1 MLVNAIKISVLAAL
15 VFGGAAFAKPT
26 LTWNPPADEGE
37 RPMATEVTVAPQASD
52 FAFKVVFN
60 KAPWGEECKNRC
72 ANVTLFVDTDN
83 SKTTGLQFGEKA
95 AETGADMAINIQGA
109 RDYKDNRADVMLKV
123 KVRTFGSDATSVEQG
138 ELVTELNSRQ
148 DPERVESDGET
159 VYVLVDGTSA
169 TLPSGK
175 QMRVVY
181 HPPGQSA
188 VSGLTSGML
197 AGGNSKV
204 EVFKKGQ
211 KDRSAS
217 KKK

>member
-1 MLVNAIKISVLAAL
+1 MFVNVTKPVAVVVVLLSFA
-15 VFGGAAFAKPT
+15 VFAKPT
-26 LTWNPPADEGE
+26 LSWTPPSEDGE

-60 KAPWGEECKNRC
+60 KTPWGEECKNRC

-83 SKTTGLQFGEKA
+83 STSTGLQLGKS
-95 AETGADMAINIQGA
+95 AETGADLAINIQGA
-109 RDYKDNRADVMLKV
+109 RDYRESRADVLLKV
-123 KVRTFGSDATSVEQG
+123 KVRAFGSDATAVDQG
-138 ELVTELNSRQ
+138 ELVSEMNNRQ

-159 VYVLVDGTSA
+159 VYVLIDGTSA

-188 VSGLTSGML
+188 VSGLTTGML

-204 EVFKKGQ
+204 EVFKRGQ
-211 KDRSAS
+211 REMPS
-217 KKK
+217 KKKK